1 MIPARYRTAYHC
13 LLAHERL
20 VELTFPLVEQGH
32 DGPLDD
38 LPEMRR
44 RAMRVQRCHVLVLL
58 IQQEEVDVLA
68 RPIGVVEQTARL
80 LLPDARRHRL
90 QGRLH
95 LIALARRDVVLRHQ
109 DNHTHLPSIGGLKG
123 SKIDARWRQARAQ
136 PARPGKMGSSFS
148 TSITPRYP
156 TSR

>member
-1 MIPARYRTAYHC
+1 MIPARYRTVYHC
-13 LLAHERL
+13 LLAHDWL

-44 RAMRVQRCHVLVLL
+44 RAMRFQRCHVLVLL

-68 RPIGVVEQTARL
+68 RPIDVVEETARL

-90 QGRLH
+90 QGLLH

-109 DNHTHLPSIGGLKG
+109 DNHTHLPPLEGYKAARSMPGGG
-123 SKIDARWRQARAQ
+123 RRGRS
-136 PARPGKMGSSFS
+136 RPG
-148 TSITPRYP
+148 RA
-156 TSR
+156 

>member
-13 LLAHERL
+13 LLAHDRL

-44 RAMRVQRCHVLVLL
+44 RAMRFQRCHVPVLL
-58 IQQEEVDVLA
+58 IQQEEVDILA
-68 RPIGVVEQTARL
+68 RPIDVVEETARL

-95 LIALARRDVVLRHQ
+95 LIALARPSVV
-109 DNHTHLPSIGGLKG
+109 
-123 SKIDARWRQARAQ
+123 
-136 PARPGKMGSSFS
+136 
-148 TSITPRYP
+148 PRYQNNHK
-156 TSR
+156 TLRRGLSLF